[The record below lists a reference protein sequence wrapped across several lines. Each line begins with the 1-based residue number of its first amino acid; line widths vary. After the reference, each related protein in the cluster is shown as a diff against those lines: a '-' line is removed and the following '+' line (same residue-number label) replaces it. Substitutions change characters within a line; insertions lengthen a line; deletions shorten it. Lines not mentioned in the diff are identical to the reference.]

1 MSYATLAPVIGRTPD
16 VPSSIRMSP
25 VGELL
30 YVAFCSE
37 AIQPHFLEVAGTLYV
52 FLQDGLGYSGIVD
65 AIKAVM
71 DRLPAD
77 SAFYGYSLE
86 ALIQPD
92 WAYQLVTHGP
102 DAETQQLSQTTNVRR
117 HTEG

>member
-1 MSYATLAPVIGRTPD
+1 VKYPTLSPVIGRTPD

-25 VGELL
+25 VGESL
-30 YVAFCSE
+30 YVAFCNE

-65 AIKAVM
+65 AITAVM

-77 SAFYGYSLE
+77 SAFYGYPSE
-86 ALIQPD
+86 ALIQPE
-92 WAYQLVTHGP
+92 WILYFVTNDLEGALPHQ
-102 DAETQQLSQTTNVRR
+102 DLSINVRG
-117 HTEG
+117 HIQE